1 MEVTLKLK
9 KSVNTRFSA
18 SLQDS
23 VVKHSVHTLVFRSLK
38 RTHDMFLC
46 QEGQAIPEDEL
57 AYVFLLFCF
66 YSAKAYLNFHPKSE
80 TEGFVQNS
88 GRALPG

>member
-1 MEVTLKLK
+1 
-9 KSVNTRFSA
+9 
-18 SLQDS
+18 
-23 VVKHSVHTLVFRSLK
+23 
-38 RTHDMFLC
+38 MFLC